1 MKFYELH
8 EVIQELRKN
17 EKLVFKI
24 VLVKNGEMIDDGLG
38 ELHDDHYLTIYHWAK
53 SPYIRALRFHNGE
66 FRGFYEGIQ
75 FDEKCRWVLTSDL
88 DNWFTDSKINS

>member
-38 ELHDDHYLTIYHWAK
+38 KLYDDHEYAIKRLQIKEERRKAGK
-53 SPYIRALRFHNGE
+53 RAADDHVAETCTR
-66 FRGFYEGIQ
+66 I
-75 FDEKCRWVLTSDL
+75 
-88 DNWFTDSKINS
+88 SKRLACER